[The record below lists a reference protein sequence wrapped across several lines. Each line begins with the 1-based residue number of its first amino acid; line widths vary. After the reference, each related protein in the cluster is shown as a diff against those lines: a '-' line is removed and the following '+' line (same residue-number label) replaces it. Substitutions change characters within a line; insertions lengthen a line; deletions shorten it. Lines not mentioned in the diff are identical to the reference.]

1 MSAGSVPIP
10 VEIVGGADTLA
21 TLMRIANALES
32 TGTSAADAEPKVKT
46 LGDRFAGLASAARN
60 MNEVAEFA
68 GRMGAAIMGAADA
81 ITGLAAEQ
89 QRLDA
94 TSARLGLNFRQ
105 SAEQAGGFVS
115 ELQTMT
121 LAASLA
127 DRGIRATQ
135 QELDALSR
143 IGMSRAAATGKNLD
157 EVFDSLTDS
166 VLEGGE
172 EMGKF
177 GGELLRVAD
186 GSHTS
191 GERLRAFVDHARRV
205 SPAMRTAADEMARF
219 RDEVHRA
226 QRTLASAFEE
236 EFGRL
241 LDLPNAMKSSA
252 DRARDFNDNL
262 RAAGMTAAYVVN
274 VVGTAGAAALGFLVT
289 GVATVVASVRVLAA
303 GLANIRSPEGAMRA
317 MERAGREH
325 MGPDSFLGQTGQFTQ
340 DAWRRLATL
349 TSDAP
354 RTTAAPE
361 NTPTLA
367 SIREQRER
375 DRRTRN
381 RREQAGTP
389 ASETEL
395 ARIEAGIEMAER
407 MSPTE
412 RAARFG
418 VEYDEVG
425 GIILRTKDIL
435 DRLRQQRI
443 ALLQR
448 QTEERRQGESAG
460 DRRSRIAGLR
470 SRIDELTRDAAASDR
485 AEATAGFRAG
495 VRASEEQYRA
505 YRERTGGVTERA
517 RESLEKDREA
527 QTEARERAFARS
539 DEGVRAQA
547 QKDRATRRE
556 ERDLD
561 HRYEQNRGFTERM
574 EELSHRRIYAAQEEA
589 DAINGAFGAM
599 GRAFSDHLT
608 AVVEGREELGVAL
621 QGMLSDTLSAI
632 AKESSIKAGLNL
644 AEGFAALATY
654 RYDAAAEHFAAAG
667 IYTGVAVAAGLAGAA
682 LAPSTPDKGAGG
694 GAAARE
700 PASPQG
706 APGGPARGE
715 TVINVAFNGPQ
726 FGTGGVVQAAR
737 ELVGV
742 LNAGA
747 VQGGVQINR
756 LALGGIR

>member
-1 MSAGSVPIP
+1 
-10 VEIVGGADTLA
+10 
-21 TLMRIANALES
+21 
-32 TGTSAADAEPKVKT
+32 
-46 LGDRFAGLASAARN
+46 
-60 MNEVAEFA
+60 
-68 GRMGAAIMGAADA
+68 
-81 ITGLAAEQ
+81 
-89 QRLDA
+89 
-94 TSARLGLNFRQ
+94 
-105 SAEQAGGFVS
+105 
-115 ELQTMT
+115 
-121 LAASLA
+121 
-127 DRGIRATQ
+127 
-135 QELDALSR
+135 
-143 IGMSRAAATGKNLD
+143 
-157 EVFDSLTDS
+157 
-166 VLEGGE
+166 
-172 EMGKF
+172 
-177 GGELLRVAD
+177 
-186 GSHTS
+186 
-191 GERLRAFVDHARRV
+191 
-205 SPAMRTAADEMARF
+205 
-219 RDEVHRA
+219 
-226 QRTLASAFEE
+226 
-236 EFGRL
+236 
-241 LDLPNAMKSSA
+241 
-252 DRARDFNDNL
+252 
-262 RAAGMTAAYVVN
+262 
-274 VVGTAGAAALGFLVT
+274 
-289 GVATVVASVRVLAA
+289 
-303 GLANIRSPEGAMRA
+303 MRA

-375 DRRTRN
+375 DRRARD

>member
-1 MSAGSVPIP
+1 MT
-10 VEIVGGADTLA
+10 E
-21 TLMRIANALES
+21 
-32 TGTSAADAEPKVKT
+32 
-46 LGDRFAGLASAARN
+46 
-60 MNEVAEFA
+60 
-68 GRMGAAIMGAADA
+68 RM
-81 ITGLAAEQ
+81 
-89 QRLDA
+89 
-94 TSARLGLNFRQ
+94 
-105 SAEQAGGFVS
+105 
-115 ELQTMT
+115 
-121 LAASLA
+121 
-127 DRGIRATQ
+127 
-135 QELDALSR
+135 
-143 IGMSRAAATGKNLD
+143 
-157 EVFDSLTDS
+157 
-166 VLEGGE
+166 
-172 EMGKF
+172 
-177 GGELLRVAD
+177 
-186 GSHTS
+186 
-191 GERLRAFVDHARRV
+191 
-205 SPAMRTAADEMARF
+205 
-219 RDEVHRA
+219 
-226 QRTLASAFEE
+226 
-236 EFGRL
+236 
-241 LDLPNAMKSSA
+241 
-252 DRARDFNDNL
+252 
-262 RAAGMTAAYVVN
+262 
-274 VVGTAGAAALGFLVT
+274 
-289 GVATVVASVRVLAA
+289 
-303 GLANIRSPEGAMRA
+303 
-317 MERAGREH
+317 
-325 MGPDSFLGQTGQFTQ
+325 
-340 DAWRRLATL
+340 
-349 TSDAP
+349 
-354 RTTAAPE
+354 
-361 NTPTLA
+361 
-367 SIREQRER
+367 
-375 DRRTRN
+375 
-381 RREQAGTP
+381 TP
-389 ASETEL
+389 A
-395 ARIEAGIEMAER
+395 ER
-407 MSPTE
+407 ES
-412 RAARFG
+412 RFG

-556 ERDLD
+556 ERDLN

-608 AVVEGREELGVAL
+608 AVVEGREELGIAL

-694 GAAARE
+694 GGAARE

-706 APGGPARGE
+706 DPGGPARGE